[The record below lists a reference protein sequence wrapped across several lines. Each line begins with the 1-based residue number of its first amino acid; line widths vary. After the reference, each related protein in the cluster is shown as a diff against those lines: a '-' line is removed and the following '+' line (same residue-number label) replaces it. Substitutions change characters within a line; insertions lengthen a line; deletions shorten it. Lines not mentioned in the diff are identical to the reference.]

1 MTRKNPDELRSH
13 RWYGVQDLRSFGHR
27 SRMKQMG
34 LALADFAGKPVIAV
48 VNTWN
53 GLAHCH
59 AHFPNRV
66 QDIKRGVLEA
76 GGFPVEIPAMAL
88 PENFVKPTTMLYRN
102 FLAMEVEES
111 LRSLPIDGAVL
122 MGGCDKTTPAL
133 AMGLSAP
140 VCPRSS
146 CRRGPCCGGTGA
158 ARSSGPAATPVPRLP
173 LGRSNDDRPGRS
185 HAFVQDRSRA
195 QRQGSRLSNLRP

>member
-1 MTRKNPDELRSH
+1 MLIARLRALLEPSMTRKNPDELRSH

-66 QDIKRGVLEA
+66 QDIQRGVLEA
-76 GGFPVEIPAMAL
+76 GGFPVEISAMAL

-122 MGGCDKTTPAL
+122 MGGCDKTTASSRDGGYQRRFARDLHAGGAHAAGEL
-133 AMGLSAP
+133 ARQDPWVRQRHLE
-140 VCPRSS
+140 V
-146 CRRGPCCGGTGA
+146 
-158 ARSSGPAATPVPRLP
+158 
-173 LGRSNDDRPGRS
+173 LGREACRKHQRGRM
-185 HAFVQDRSRA
+185 
-195 QRQGSRLSNLRP
+195 G

>member
-1 MTRKNPDELRSH
+1 MTRKNANDLRSH

-34 LALADFAGKPVIAV
+34 LALADFASKPVIAV

-88 PENFVKPTTMLYRN
+88 PENFMKPTTMLDRN

-122 MGGCDKTTPAL
+122 MAGCDKTTPAL
-133 AMGLSAP
+133 VMGAYQ
-140 VCPRSS
+140 
-146 CRRGPCCGGTGA
+146 RRIASDLHAGGPDA
-158 ARSSGPAATPVPRLP
+158 ARELARQDPGLRQRHLEV
-173 LGRSNDDRPGRS
+173 LGREACRQHQRGRM
-185 HAFVQDRSRA
+185 
-195 QRQGSRLSNLRP
+195 G

>member
-76 GGFPVEIPAMAL
+76 GGFPV
-88 PENFVKPTTMLYRN
+88 R
-102 FLAMEVEES
+102 
-111 LRSLPIDGAVL
+111 RSKV
-122 MGGCDKTTPAL
+122 
-133 AMGLSAP
+133 
-140 VCPRSS
+140 
-146 CRRGPCCGGTGA
+146 RRYMMMT
-158 ARSSGPAATPVPRLP
+158 SSGRWTTRSPRRKGWQCFAAT
-173 LGRSNDDRPGRS
+173 
-185 HAFVQDRSRA
+185 
-195 QRQGSRLSNLRP
+195 SRLAAA